1 MVNSGSTKSG
11 RGWGDMSPRLH
22 AQHVRCVR
30 NLLQLG
36 SPVLAARYVISNV
49 HGPEREALMLALQSV
64 LDVSDLVRAVE
75 LQEG

>member
-1 MVNSGSTKSG
+1 MVSTGSTKFG

-30 NLLQLG
+30 NLMHLG

-49 HGPEREALMLALQSV
+49 HGAERAALMAALSRV
-64 LDVSDLVRAVE
+64 TDISDLVRAVDI
-75 LQEG
+75 QEG